1 MSCMQNLTRRLRRAY
16 GYNMDRRQFF
26 SSAAATFV
34 AFQSGAAARA
44 QSAVGAVAGRPADT
58 VARDEDFWF
67 NIRHAFTVDRNMINL
82 NNGGVSPAPKIVMD
96 TEIRYLEIE
105 NLSPSY
111 YMWSVLD
118 PGIETVRR
126 RLARAFGCDPEEIA
140 ITRNASEALEIVQ
153 LGLELKRGDEVI
165 TTNQDYPRMITTWQQ
180 RERRDGIVL
189 KQVTFQVPPPSMD
202 YLARRIE
209 EAITPRTKVIHI
221 CHITN
226 RTGQIFPL
234 KQICQMGRARG
245 IEVIV
250 DGAHAFAQFPFQQA
264 DLDCDYYGTSLHKWV
279 LAPIG
284 TGMLYVRKN
293 KIEKIWPMMAAPPEM
308 NANIRKFEEI
318 GTHPAS
324 QRNAITEALNFHESI
339 GPERKAE
346 RFRYLRK
353 RWSNRLRDLPGVKIL
368 NSEDPEQSCGIGFVS
383 VSGFDAPKLAAYLWE
398 KHRIWT
404 VAIVTPGEYQG
415 LRVTPNVYTTLE
427 EIDTFADV
435 MEKIIRKG
443 SLPA

>member
-1 MSCMQNLTRRLRRAY
+1 
-16 GYNMDRRQFF
+16 MDRRSFF
-26 SSAAATFV
+26 STTAAAALA
-34 AFQSGAAARA
+34 AFQTDSLARA
-44 QSAVGAVAGRPADT
+44 QSATQAVVGRPADT

-96 TEIRYLEIE
+96 TEERYLEIE

-111 YMWSVLD
+111 YMWNVLD
-118 PGIETVRR
+118 PGVETVRR
-126 RLARAFGCDPEEIA
+126 RLARTFGCDPEEIA

-153 LGLELKRGDEVI
+153 LGMHLERGDEVL

-189 KQVTFQVPPPSMD
+189 KQVTFKVPPPSMD
-202 YLARRIE
+202 YLLGRLE
-209 EAITPRTKVIHI
+209 EGITPKTKVIHI

-226 RTGQIFPL
+226 RTGQIFPV
-234 KQICQMGRARG
+234 KKIVQMARARG
-245 IEVIV
+245 IEVVV

-284 TGMLYVRKN
+284 TGMLYVKRN
-293 KIEKIWPMMAAPPEM
+293 KIEKIWPMMAAPDSM
-308 NANIRKFEEI
+308 AANIRKFEEI

-339 GPERKAE
+339 GAERKAE

-353 RWSNRLRDLPGVKIL
+353 RWANRLRDLPGVQIL
-368 NSEDPEQSCGIGFVS
+368 NSEDPEQSCAIGFIS
-383 VSGFDAPKLAAYLWE
+383 VDGIEAPKLSAYLWE

-404 VAIVTPGEYQG
+404 VAIVSPGEYQG
-415 LRVTPNVYTTLE
+415 LRITPNVYTTLE
-427 EIDTFADV
+427 EIDTFGDV
-435 MEKIIRKG
+435 MEKVIKAGKI
-443 SLPA
+443 PA